1 MNRRIHG
8 LALAVVA
15 LAATP
20 ALSATAGA
28 EAQTQSQRQW
38 EKQGKLKES
47 AQQRAKPTTK
57 RRPSP
62 NERTKGLMLGVHT
75 VAARGLT
82 LSGGAW
88 ETPLGTNF
96 GMGAG
101 AMIGYGFNRTVSS
114 YVALD
119 IAKQSANR
127 NGDVAGNSFG
137 LGHLE
142 IGART
147 NLPVAWPNT
156 VPYVNGSIG
165 RRALG
170 ARAVDDDGDIGDL
183 SIHGRMVGL
192 GVGIEHFLS
201 PTLSFDGGVQLAFGK
216 LDNLEL
222 AGHHR
227 DIPVQG
233 TTSTR
238 LRLGITWRP
247 RPQ

>member
-1 MNRRIHG
+1 MVI
-8 LALAVVA
+8 A
-15 LAATP
+15 LAATLG
-20 ALSATAGA
+20 LSATAR
-28 EAQTQSQRQW
+28 AQAQAQGQGQW
-38 EKQGKLKES
+38 EKQGKPHEA
-47 AQQRAKPTTK
+47 AQQRAKPTAK
-57 RRPSP
+57 RRPPP

-88 ETPLGTNF
+88 EAPLSTNF

-101 AMIGYGFNRTVSS
+101 AMIGYGFNRAVSS

-119 IAKQSANR
+119 IAKQGANR

-137 LGHLE
+137 LGHVE

-156 VPYVNGSIG
+156 VPYVSGSVG

-170 ARAVDDDGDIGDL
+170 ARAVDDDGDVGDL

-192 GVGIEHFLS
+192 GVGIEHFLT
-201 PTLSFDGGVQLAFGK
+201 PTLSFDGGVQLALGK

-222 AGHHR
+222 AGRHR
-227 DIPVQG
+227 DIPVNG

-238 LRLGITWRP
+238 LRFGVTWRP
-247 RPQ
+247 VRRG